1 MDCKEI
7 MRFYYYFTSEETG
20 LTLNSI
26 RPVYNNAF
34 RGKGSQNSKFHNKIP
49 NSLRL
54 HHINYIVMKHA
65 KESKVAC
72 RKILNCLKK
81 KHSVYCSKHT
91 LSRAMLDISL
101 SFKPSKPKL
110 RNNNVARI
118 DQIRDCLISLH
129 ALLNLDKEG
138 KAVLIYLY

>member
-1 MDCKEI
+1 MD
-7 MRFYYYFTSEETG
+7 
-20 LTLNSI
+20 SI

-72 RKILNCLKK
+72 RKILNWLRN
-81 KHSVYCSKHT
+81 KHAMCCSKHT
-91 LSRAMLDISL
+91 LLRAMLGIGL
-101 SFKPSKPKL
+101 SYKLSKPKV
-110 RNNNVARI
+110 RNNNVARLER
-118 DQIRDCLISLH
+118 IRD
-129 ALLNLDKEG
+129 
-138 KAVLIYLY
+138 